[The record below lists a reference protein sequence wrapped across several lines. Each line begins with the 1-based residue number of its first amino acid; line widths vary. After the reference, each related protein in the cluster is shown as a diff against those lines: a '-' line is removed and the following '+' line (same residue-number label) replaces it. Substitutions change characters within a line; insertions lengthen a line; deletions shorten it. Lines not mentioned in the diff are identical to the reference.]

1 MKFLNMICE
10 MCGSEDRLYRTK
22 IEGTEMNLCSECSR
36 FGKVLGPVKEEIQ
49 QEEKAPK
56 PETKKEP
63 EVIEMVMPDFSEK
76 IRKKREQLGLD
87 HEKFAKMINQKKSV
101 VHKLENKELTPNIK
115 LAKRLEKILNIQLVE
130 EYAEEGRAAA
140 AKKTAGEKIT
150 IGDIIKVR
158 KRRK

>member
-1 MKFLNMICE
+1 MICE

-22 IEGTEMNLCSECSR
+22 IEGTEMNLCSECSK
-36 FGKVLGPVKEEIQ
+36 FGKVLGPVKEEMQ
-49 QEEKAPK
+49 QEGKAPSK
-56 PETKKEP
+56 PEIKQAP

-87 HEKFAKMINQKKSV
+87 HEKFAKMVNQKKSV
-101 VHKLENKELTPNIK
+101 VHKFENRELIPSIE

-140 AKKTAGEKIT
+140 KKTTGEKIT
-150 IGDIIKVR
+150 IGDIIKIR
-158 KRRK
+158 KRKK